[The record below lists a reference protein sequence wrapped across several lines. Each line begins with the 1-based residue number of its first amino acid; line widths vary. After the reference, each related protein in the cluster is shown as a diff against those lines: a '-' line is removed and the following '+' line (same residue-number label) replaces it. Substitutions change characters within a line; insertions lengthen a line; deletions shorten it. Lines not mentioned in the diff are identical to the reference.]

1 MRVFMLLAKLMM
13 LAFWLTVILSLL
25 GLVEVPNPQRL
36 HLIALIVLGVH
47 VVECL
52 LMYRKLK
59 KLGSTG
65 LHLLQVM
72 VFGVL
77 QEREDWTFTRQE
89 LGQLATTAR
98 REREEAEAEREAFKK
113 AREEAE
119 AAAVIMPD
127 GTAVPSAKGPVQVQP
142 KRKKSGAGKAT
153 KKLLKHLRKI
163 AEVAHDAGLM

>member
-1 MRVFMLLAKLMM
+1 MDAAQEQLLE
-13 LAFWLTVILSLL
+13 S
-25 GLVEVPNPQRL
+25 
-36 HLIALIVLGVH
+36 
-47 VVECL
+47 
-52 LMYRKLK
+52 
-59 KLGSTG
+59 
-65 LHLLQVM
+65 
-72 VFGVL
+72 
-77 QEREDWTFTRQE
+77 TRQE